1 MIVTPRISLRKLLAF
16 TWPRLLLLLTFIA
29 LACVA
34 MDQLPR
40 ELLTALSYA
49 AGFLGTAVAFLIGFR
64 NNSAYGRWWEAHR
77 VWSKLK
83 YESRSF
89 ALMLQ
94 SLVDDG
100 QDAGTLR
107 QQMIR
112 RQIAFA
118 WRLNRFLRKLPAGT
132 EEQSLLGEAEHK
144 MVEARQNPP
153 LAILDL
159 QNRDLGALFQSG
171 ALDSIRLARMTE
183 MTAAFNEVLS
193 SSERLK
199 KTPFP
204 MQYTWFM
211 NYTLTVF
218 LFVLPLSLAGHLGYW
233 SVPFSLA
240 IGYAFVMLEYVGR
253 HIEHPFENAVND
265 VPLDYIARSIEIDLL
280 EMLGETDLPPAIKP
294 QGRGYLY

>member
-1 MIVTPRISLRKLLAF
+1 MIVTPRISLRKLLRF
-16 TWPRLLLLLTFIA
+16 TWPRLLILVIFTA

-34 MDQLPR
+34 MNQLPR

-77 VWSKLK
+77 IWSKLK
-83 YESRSF
+83 YDSRSF
-89 ALMLQ
+89 SLMLQ
-94 SLVDDG
+94 SLLDDG
-100 QDAGTLR
+100 QDTSARLQR
-107 QQMIR
+107 MIH

-118 WRLNRFLRKLPAGT
+118 WRLNRFLRKLPSGA
-132 EEQSLLGEAEHK
+132 EESELLCDEEHAI
-144 MVEARQNPP
+144 VEARHNPP

-159 QNRDLGALFQSG
+159 QNRDLRELFRSG
-171 ALDSIRLARMTE
+171 ALDSVRMARMSE
-183 MTAAFNEVLS
+183 MITAFNEVLS

-253 HIEHPFENAVND
+253 YIEHPFENEVND
-265 VPLDYIARSIEIDLL
+265 VPLDYIARTIEIDLREL
-280 EMLGETDLPPAIKP
+280 LGETDLPPVIKP
-294 QGRGYLY
+294 KGLGYLY

>member
-16 TWPRLLLLLTFIA
+16 TWPRLLVLLIFTA

-83 YESRSF
+83 YDSRSF

-94 SLVDDG
+94 SLVDHDRDSG
-100 QDAGTLR
+100 ARL
-107 QQMIR
+107 QQMIH

-118 WRLNRFLRKLPAGT
+118 WRLNRFLRKLPAGV
-132 EEQSLLGEAEHK
+132 EERGLLGEAEYTL
-144 MVEARQNPP
+144 VEARQNPP

-159 QNRDLGALFQSG
+159 QNRDLRELFRSG
-171 ALDSIRLARMTE
+171 ALDAIRLTRMSE
-183 MTAAFNEVLS
+183 LLASFNEVLS

-265 VPLDYIARSIEIDLL
+265 VPLDYIARTIEIDLR
-280 EMLGETDLPPAIKP
+280 EMLGETDLPPVIKA
-294 QGRGYLY
+294 QGLGYLY